1 MRIERAFERDGRS
14 ELDGAADARSRRLR
28 EGEGTAEK
36 QSGDR
41 REPGEPIKRVHCTEY
56 FQSRANAGRR
66 LERTVTDKWQ
76 RKTADFRTV
85 DARTYYDVVS
95 LDGAVAWEEL
105 PGGVSLR
112 TELSVRGMRFATAHG
127 LAYERTDGSVPSII
141 FACGE
146 DGRHGN
152 FHPRTYEAICARPEW
167 KRRLAKVHTAHKR
180 MRVRADWKWME
191 LDCANSSDALLMN
204 VFCHP
209 GVVECAGV
217 RATLGIAADAV
228 PEFGVK
234 PRTPLKGGKTDNTE
248 VDMRVGDLLVEAK
261 LTESDFQSAKM
272 GLVERYRDL
281 EEVFDVAELPVS
293 GGRVMGYQLIR
304 GTLAAFA
311 GECSFCVL
319 CDARRPELVEIW
331 YSVMRAVRSFE
342 LRCRLK
348 LLTWQELA
356 GVVPV
361 ELRDFLA
368 EKYGIKSG

>member
-1 MRIERAFERDGRS
+1 
-14 ELDGAADARSRRLR
+14 
-28 EGEGTAEK
+28 
-36 QSGDR
+36 
-41 REPGEPIKRVHCTEY
+41 
-56 FQSRANAGRR
+56 
-66 LERTVTDKWQ
+66 
-76 RKTADFRTV
+76 
-85 DARTYYDVVS
+85 
-95 LDGAVAWEEL
+95 
-105 PGGVSLR
+105 
-112 TELSVRGMRFATAHG
+112 MRFATAHG

-180 MRVRADWKWME
+180 MRVRAEWKWME

-217 RATLGIAADAV
+217 RATLGIAAGAV

-361 ELRDFLA
+361 ELREFLA